1 MCARR
6 SAARPNWCGCPMGA
20 ELDPFARLR
29 SLTRARIGL
38 TRAGDAMGSR
48 DLLAFQLACA
58 QARDAVHTPLNLDAL
73 SVALPLDAI
82 RVRSLA
88 PDRATYLRRPDLG
101 RQLDPA
107 DRAKLTPGAFDL
119 ALVLGDGLSSV
130 ALQRHGP
137 PLVAAIL
144 PLVSHLKLAPLIIA
158 EQARVAIGDDI
169 GQALAAKLTAVVLG
183 ERPGLSSAD
192 SLGVYLT
199 YAPQQGRKDAERN
212 CISNIHAHGQSYD
225 DAARKLAW
233 LVDQALSRGLTG
245 IGLKDDQ
252 DALTPATP
260 SAQLDREAP

>member
-1 MCARR
+1 
-6 SAARPNWCGCPMGA
+6 MGA

-29 SLTRARIGL
+29 PLTRARIGL
-38 TRAGDAMGSR
+38 ARAGDAMGTP

-58 QARDAVHTPLNLDAL
+58 QARDAVHTPLDLDTLAA
-73 SVALPLDAI
+73 ALPLPPV

-88 PDRATYLRRPDLG
+88 GDRATYLRRPDLG

-107 DRAKLTPGAFDL
+107 DRARLAPGDFDL

-130 ALQRHGP
+130 AVQRHGP

-144 PLVSHLKLAPLIIA
+144 ALVSHLNLAPVVVA

-169 GQALAAKLTAVVLG
+169 GEALGARLTAVILG

-199 YAPQQGRKDAERN
+199 YAPRPGRKDAERN
-212 CISNIHAHGQSYD
+212 CISNIHAHGLSYA
-225 DAARKLAW
+225 DAARKLVW

-245 IGLKDDQ
+245 IGLKDD
-252 DALTPATP
+252 DHHALIPATP
-260 SAQLDREAP
+260 SPQLDREAP